1 MDFENYEEG
10 KSMQRP
16 PLFEAS
22 ALNESSSS
30 LNHVRKFLR
39 ALSTKWQPKVTT
51 IDESKD
57 LSTLSLDKFIG
68 NLKIYEVVLKKVSKA
83 SKVKKE
89 SNDEEYAMVVRDF
102 KKFFRRRERFMR
114 QPYDDEKAFLRVKED
129 KKGKAFVGG
138 SLSDSDE
145 EEGLKKDGICLM
157 AHESNEASTSE
168 VKQVKFVQKAVKK
181 SSDMTDPFKR
191 DLASSDEGIQ
201 ASDSAG
207 NKSKSSTSSR
217 TDFVCVIKK
226 TSPNTTV

>member
-22 ALNESSSS
+22 ALDESSSS

-89 SNDEEYAMVVRDF
+89 RDF
-102 KKFFRRRERFMR
+102 KKFFRRRERFVR

-145 EEGLKKDGICLM
+145 EEDLKKDGICLM
-157 AHESNEASTSE
+157 AHESNE